1 MESQGIVAPLA
12 DVYPPSMC
20 RNITRDQRIEG
31 WRAFVELLPKF
42 RPRVVGVMAAVEQP
56 LRIAPQTT
64 IETRRSRIPAKWTAY
79 LETYLDGLR
88 KAGLTE

>member
-1 MESQGIVAPLA
+1 
-12 DVYPPSMC
+12 MC

-31 WRAFVELLPKF
+31 WRAFVELLPKL
-42 RPRVVGVMAAVEQP
+42 RPRLVGVMAAVEQL

-64 IETRRSRIPAKWTAY
+64 IETRRSRISARRTTH

>member
-1 MESQGIVAPLA
+1 MENQGIVAPLA

-31 WRAFVELLPKF
+31 WRAFVELLPKL
-42 RPRVVGVMAAVEQP
+42 RPRVVGVMAAVEQL
-56 LRIAPQTT
+56 LRVAPQTT
-64 IETRRSRIPAKWTAY
+64 IETSRSRIPAKRTAH
-79 LETYLDGLR
+79 LETYLDGLL